1 MSGWAIINERE
12 AAPEPTPVSIERAA
26 LLGIV
31 PAPAGR
37 RSAAAVIDAIP
48 AILFA
53 APLPFAVPA
62 LLAGE
67 LWGILVGAIC
77 VVLLVVYGL
86 IQLTSNG
93 RRGQTFGKQMMRIRT
108 IDPATLKP
116 IGFGRALLRAL
127 IVALS
132 GIVPVVGPAVMLAS
146 PLWDAEQRRRGWHD
160 HAARSWLIDLD
171 AVDPT
176 DPVAFEAARGR
187 ARVRSVALGTPAVPP
202 EASAPAPAPRQAPA
216 APPAWA
222 PPLIERLTPPPPA
235 PPSPR
240 VPPVAPAPEPP
251 RAAPPVPPAG
261 QLRFDTGEVVAIHGP
276 GLVGRAPRAAEDEL
290 VMHLVPI
297 ADDTRSIS
305 KTHFAVGVDAQGLF
319 VSDRGSTNGT
329 SILRGGSAIAAPPDA
344 PVRLV
349 AGDRIVFGD
358 RFADVL

>member
-1 MSGWAIINERE
+1 VSGWAIINERE

-37 RSAAAVIDAIP
+37 RSAAAIIDVIP

-53 APLPFAVPA
+53 TPLPFAVRA
-62 LLAGE
+62 LLVGE
-67 LWGILVGAIC
+67 LWGILVSAIC

-127 IVALS
+127 IVALA
-132 GIVPVVGPAVMLAS
+132 GIVPVVGPAVMLCS

-187 ARVRSVALGTPAVPP
+187 ARVRSVALGAAAAQP
-202 EASAPAPAPRQAPA
+202 EAPAPAPRPEPA

-222 PPLIERLTPPPPA
+222 PPPVEGLAP
-235 PPSPR
+235 PPSPAPAA
-240 VPPVAPAPEPP
+240 PPASARAPEPP
-251 RAAPPVPPAG
+251 RVAPPVPPAG
-261 QLRFDTGEVVAIHGP
+261 QLRFDTGEIVAIHGP
-276 GLVGRAPRAAEDEL
+276 GLVGRAPRAADDEL

-305 KTHFAVGVDAQGLF
+305 KTHFAIGIDAQGLF

-329 SILRGGSAIAAPPDA
+329 SILRAGGVIAAPADA
-344 PVRLV
+344 PVRLI

>member
-1 MSGWAIINERE
+1 M
-12 AAPEPTPVSIERAA
+12 SIERAA

-31 PAPAGR
+31 PAPVGR
-37 RSAAAVIDAIP
+37 RSAAAVIDVIP

-67 LWGILVGAIC
+67 LWGILVSAIC

-127 IVALS
+127 LVALS
-132 GIVPVVGPAVMLAS
+132 GIVPVVGPAVMLCS

-187 ARVRSVALGTPAVPP
+187 ARVRSVVLDVAAAQPA
-202 EASAPAPAPRQAPA
+202 APAPA
-216 APPAWA
+216 
-222 PPLIERLTPPPPA
+222 
-235 PPSPR
+235 
-240 VPPVAPAPEPP
+240 
-251 RAAPPVPPAG
+251 
-261 QLRFDTGEVVAIHGP
+261 
-276 GLVGRAPRAAEDEL
+276 
-290 VMHLVPI
+290 
-297 ADDTRSIS
+297 
-305 KTHFAVGVDAQGLF
+305 
-319 VSDRGSTNGT
+319 
-329 SILRGGSAIAAPPDA
+329 
-344 PVRLV
+344 
-349 AGDRIVFGD
+349 
-358 RFADVL
+358 

>member
-1 MSGWAIINERE
+1 MCGDARLVSGWAIINERE

-31 PAPAGR
+31 PAPVGR
-37 RSAAAVIDAIP
+37 RSAAAVIDVIP

-67 LWGILVGAIC
+67 LWGILVSAIC

-127 IVALS
+127 LVALS
-132 GIVPVVGPAVMLAS
+132 GIVPVVGPAVMLCS

-187 ARVRSVALGTPAVPP
+187 ARVRSVVLDVAAAQPA
-202 EASAPAPAPRQAPA
+202 APAPA
-216 APPAWA
+216 
-222 PPLIERLTPPPPA
+222 
-235 PPSPR
+235 
-240 VPPVAPAPEPP
+240 
-251 RAAPPVPPAG
+251 
-261 QLRFDTGEVVAIHGP
+261 
-276 GLVGRAPRAAEDEL
+276 
-290 VMHLVPI
+290 
-297 ADDTRSIS
+297 
-305 KTHFAVGVDAQGLF
+305 
-319 VSDRGSTNGT
+319 
-329 SILRGGSAIAAPPDA
+329 
-344 PVRLV
+344 
-349 AGDRIVFGD
+349 
-358 RFADVL
+358 